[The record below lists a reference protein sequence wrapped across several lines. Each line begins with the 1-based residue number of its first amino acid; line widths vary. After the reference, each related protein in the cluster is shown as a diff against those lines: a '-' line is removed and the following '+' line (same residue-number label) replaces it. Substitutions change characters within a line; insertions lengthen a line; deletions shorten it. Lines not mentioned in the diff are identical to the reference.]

1 MAKATMVRVE
11 LLLSVATVTVNLEQ
25 VAVLVRLALSVIPT
39 KVGMVVITV
48 PVLVVMQVQLMRSVL
63 LPVLVLFV

>member
-1 MAKATMVRVE
+1 MAKATMVWVE